1 MTLTAA
7 MCATCGAPN
16 LGTRFCE
23 SCGATMARASQVAT
37 DGAPPAPTD
46 IAVLPGVRGAPRSL
60 FLGGIGGSAA
70 FSILLTWLLYNSNY
84 SAAVVIVFDLLIV
97 ACDALSVVGLLLASR
112 RGSTRLGLKV
122 GGLILILLVPA
133 ADIVILIGD
142 SLNNYGFAFSGV
154 STGFIILSITTVLAW
169 IMAVGLPGRSY
180 FSLFIPFGA
189 GVLSS
194 LVGRFGAGAL
204 GTALAA
210 TAIVVAVLLASRIK
224 PRGVSTPSYASPAL
238 SAQPPAA
245 QTTLYAPAGSNT
257 TNGFAIAALITGL
270 LGGTVLPIIF
280 GHVAHSQ
287 IRRTG
292 QAGWG
297 MATAGL
303 VLGYI
308 CTAAVVVV
316 VVIILAAQAPHYY

>member
-1 MTLTAA
+1 
-7 MCATCGAPN
+7 
-16 LGTRFCE
+16 
-23 SCGATMARASQVAT
+23 MAHASQVAT
-37 DGAPPAPTD
+37 EGAPPAPTD
-46 IAVLPGVRGAPRSL
+46 IAVLSGVRGAPRSL
-60 FLGGIGGSAA
+60 FLGGIIGSAA
-70 FSILLTWLLYNSNY
+70 FSILLTWLLYNFNY
-84 SAAVVIVFDLLIV
+84 RTAVVIVFDLLIV

-112 RGSTRLGLKV
+112 HGSARLGLKIV
-122 GGLILILLVPA
+122 GLILILLVPA
-133 ADIVILIGD
+133 ADIAILVSD
-142 SLNNYGFAFSGV
+142 SLNAYGFAFSGV

-189 GVLSS
+189 GVLSG

-210 TAIVVAVLLASRIK
+210 TGIVVAVLVASRIK
-224 PRGVSTPSYASPAL
+224 PRGVSTPSYASPAF
-238 SAQPPAA
+238 SAQPAAA
-245 QTTLYAPAGSNT
+245 QPTLYAPAGSNT

-308 CTAAVVVV
+308 CTAAVVIIII